1 MKLGHCQISLLYF
14 CKHLFCFQ
22 SYSLLYVQVNHCVA
36 YSQLWLTLYGC
47 SIIQPLVFIIFRYI
61 LCWWKFAV
69 CVNMCDFRSAVHI
82 HYDLNSSLSSFSI
95 STFHSTFGFFH
106 LKVNFFSV
114 RVSEFPQ
121 ECLFLFL
128 LHGKEKIFCRS
139 LTSIEQTS
147 FRVQVS
153 QIFSVKKN
161 LYMCLNAI
169 NVFFIFCNL
178 TK

>member
-1 MKLGHCQISLLYF
+1 M
-14 CKHLFCFQ
+14 
-22 SYSLLYVQVNHCVA
+22 
-36 YSQLWLTLYGC
+36 
-47 SIIQPLVFIIFRYI
+47 
-61 LCWWKFAV
+61 
-69 CVNMCDFRSAVHI
+69 NMCDFRSAVHI

-128 LHGKEKIFCRS
+128 LCRKEKIFCRS
-139 LTSIEQTS
+139 FTLIEQTS

-153 QIFSVKKN
+153 QIFDVKKYS
-161 LYMCLNAI
+161 LH
-169 NVFFIFCNL
+169 VFKCNKCIFHIFLFDKIKSLRLKLLIYFRYILPERRKYLFDISNIFVLQFCIQI
-178 TK
+178 KFSSCF